1 MSLEDVL
8 KGASVPAVLIGIGV
22 VAAAPMLLRGV
33 SDGSRPLA
41 KALLHK
47 YLDMVEKFQELS
59 AETQEQ
65 WRDLLAEVQAERE
78 AGQQTDVASTA
89 EPTVNSNV

>member
-8 KGASVPAVLIGIGV
+8 KGASVPAVLIGIGL
-22 VAAAPMLLRGV
+22 VAAAPILLRGV

-41 KALLHK
+41 KVLLHK

-65 WRDLLAEVQAERE
+65 WRDLLAEVQAERQ
-78 AGQQTDVASTA
+78 ASQQADVASAA
-89 EPTVNSNV
+89 EPTVKSHM